1 LTKAELVKA
10 AAQKAG
16 LKQKDVEKAV
26 DALIEAVV
34 GAAKNGEE
42 VKLPGFG
49 SFVIVERAARQGKN
63 PRTGEPVSIPAR
75 KVIAFRAGKLL
86 KEAVGR

>member
-26 DALIEAVV
+26 DVLIEAVV

-75 KVIAFRAGKLL
+75 KVVAFRAGKLL